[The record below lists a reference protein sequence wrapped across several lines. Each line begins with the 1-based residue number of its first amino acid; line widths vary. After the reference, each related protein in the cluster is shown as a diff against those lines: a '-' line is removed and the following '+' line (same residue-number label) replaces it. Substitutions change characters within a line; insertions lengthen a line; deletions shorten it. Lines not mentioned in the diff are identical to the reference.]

1 VSGASVMAQLVSD
14 AYDKGYGAGYVAGLH
29 VMDTELRDKI
39 EALTQQLSMHLGP
52 GYEISIGYDLAKL
65 IAAVPDRLREE
76 RENGWQDGMEQSEG
90 AW

>member
-1 VSGASVMAQLVSD
+1 MSGASVMAQLVSD
-14 AYDKGYGAGYVAGLH
+14 AYDKGYAAGLRA
-29 VMDTELRDKI
+29 METELRDKI